1 MLLSINR
8 LQPTPV
14 PRSWRCYIICICL
27 AVVACA
33 GIRADGPRRPV
44 APTAETVQLSEVE
57 KVRLVLLP
65 ATVTTRRGKPVR
77 GLQRD
82 DFRLYEDGV
91 RQGIDLFAT
100 EENSPIALAF
110 LLDVSGSMALGGR
123 LGEAKRAIRSF
134 VQALGPDDYV
144 GLICFAENRVDW
156 VTEFTTDR
164 SRFLQ
169 RLEVQEPL
177 GRTALY
183 DALAASPQLVDRRI
197 KGRKAIVLITDGLD
211 NASSMT
217 RLQATWLARRVAV
230 PIYTLSFIP
239 LRENLLPPRARE
251 ALRVLVRFSGET
263 GGTLYSIHGAP
274 DLTRAVS
281 RIQAELRFQYLIGYY
296 PPAVE
301 LDGAFHVLRLATFR
315 DGLKVRTRTGYY
327 ANP

>member
-1 MLLSINR
+1 
-8 LQPTPV
+8 
-14 PRSWRCYIICICL
+14 
-27 AVVACA
+27 
-33 GIRADGPRRPV
+33 
-44 APTAETVQLSEVE
+44 
-57 KVRLVLLP
+57 
-65 ATVTTRRGKPVR
+65 
-77 GLQRD
+77 
-82 DFRLYEDGV
+82 
-91 RQGIDLFAT
+91 
-100 EENSPIALAF
+100 
-110 LLDVSGSMALGGR
+110 MALGGR

-164 SRFLQ
+164 SRFLR
-169 RLEVQEPL
+169 RLEAQEPL

-239 LRENLLPPRARE
+239 LRENLLPKRARE

-263 GGTLYSIHGAP
+263 GGALYPIHGAP

-296 PPAVE
+296 PPAGE
-301 LDGAFHVLRLATFR
+301 LDGAFHVLRLATLR
-315 DGLKVRTRTGYY
+315 NGLRVRTRTGYY

>member
-14 PRSWRCYIICICL
+14 PRSWRCYIICL
-27 AVVACA
+27 ALVACA
-33 GIRADGPRRPV
+33 VTRADGTRRP
-44 APTAETVQLSEVE
+44 ATPTAETVQLSEVE

-77 GLQRD
+77 GLRQG

-134 VQALGPDDYV
+134 VQDLGPDDSM

-156 VTEFTTDR
+156 VTDFTTDR

-169 RLEVQEPL
+169 RLDVQEAL

-183 DALAASPQLVDRRI
+183 DALAASPRLVDLGI

-217 RLQATWLARRVAV
+217 RLQATWLARQVAV

-239 LRENLLPPRARE
+239 LRENLLPKRARE

-263 GGTLYSIHGAP
+263 GGTLYPIHGAP

-296 PPAVE
+296 PPATE
-301 LDGAFHVLRLATFR
+301 LDGAFHVLRLATLR
-315 DGLKVRTRTGYY
+315 DSLRVRTRTGYY

>member
-1 MLLSINR
+1 MLLLMDR
-8 LQPTPV
+8 LPPI
-14 PRSWRCYIICICL
+14 PLHRRWRCYIICL
-27 AVVACA
+27 ALVACTA
-33 GIRADGPRRPV
+33 VLADEPRRPA
-44 APTAETVQLSEVE
+44 APVVSEVQ

-77 GLQRD
+77 GLVQD

-100 EENSPIALAF
+100 EENSPVALAF

-134 VQALGPDDYV
+134 VQALGPDDSV
-144 GLICFAENRVDW
+144 GLISFAESRVDW

-164 SRFLQ
+164 SRFLR
-169 RLEVQEPL
+169 RLEEQEPL

-183 DALAASPQLVDRRI
+183 DALADGPQLVDRRI

-211 NASSMT
+211 NASSIT

-239 LRENLLPPRARE
+239 LRESLLPHRARE

-263 GGTLYSIHGAP
+263 GGTLYPIHGAR
-274 DLTRAVS
+274 DLTRAVG

-296 PPAVE
+296 PPAVG
-301 LDGAFHVLRLATFR
+301 LDGAFHVLRLAPR
-315 DGLKVRTRTGYY
+315 RESLKVRTRTGYY